1 MGECTGSGTIQGEFI
16 QTLRRLFNMSQG
28 VAVADKI
35 VFRSARIFDGES
47 ETLGEGLDV
56 VIADGVIREISARR
70 LEPEPGMEV
79 IDCHGRVLM
88 PGLIDAHVHVYAS
101 GLNLVRVAQS
111 PVSYLAHF
119 AAQFLHASLDRGFT
133 TVRDV
138 GGADVGLALAI
149 KDGLLDRVPRLFY
162 GGKVITQTGGHGDF
176 RPGDHAFDGGHCC
189 GCSFH
194 SDHFAIVA
202 DGADAV
208 RRAVREEL
216 RRGASHIKIMAS
228 GGVASPTDPLDRCQ
242 YSDDEIRAAVDEADR
257 AGSYVVAHC
266 HPAEAVRRAAAMGVR
281 SIEHATLI
289 DAKTADLVAERGS
302 FAVPTMATL
311 IALVEEGATL
321 GFPPANMLKLS
332 KVADSAFSSLEIMKR
347 AGVKMGFG
355 TDLLGSLHVRQ
366 STEFTLRARVL
377 PAIDIL
383 RSACVV
389 NAELMGQSGR
399 LGCIREG
406 ATADL
411 LVLDGNPLED
421 ISVLGSGGDR
431 IAAIM
436 KGGKFHKRMI

>member
-1 MGECTGSGTIQGEFI
+1 MNHGGSVT
-16 QTLRRLFNMSQG
+16 TK
-28 VAVADKI
+28 V

-47 ETLGEGLDV
+47 ETLREGLDV
-56 VIADGVIREISARR
+56 VVAEKTIREITDRPVEA
-70 LEPEPGMEV
+70 EDGVEV
-79 IDCHGRVLM
+79 IDCKGRVLM

-101 GLNLVRVAQS
+101 GLNIVRVVQS

-119 AAQFLHASLDRGFT
+119 AAQFLHSSLDRGFT

-138 GGADVGLALAI
+138 GGADIGLALAI
-149 KDGLLDRVPRLFY
+149 KDGLLDRVPRLVY
-162 GGKVITQTGGHGDF
+162 GGRVISQTGGHGDF
-176 RPGDHAFDGGHCC
+176 RPGDHAFDAGQCC

-194 SDHFAIVA
+194 SDHLAVVA

-242 YSDDEIRAAVDEADR
+242 YSDDEIRAAVDEAER

-266 HPAEAVRRAAAMGVR
+266 HPAEAVWRAAAMGVR

-289 DAKTADLVAERGS
+289 DAKTADFVAEQGS
-302 FAVPTMATL
+302 YAVPTMATL
-311 IALVEEGATL
+311 MALVEEGAKL
-321 GFPPANMLKLS
+321 GFPPANMEKLS

-366 STEFTLRARVL
+366 STEFTLRAQVL

-383 RSACVV
+383 RSACIV

-406 ATADL
+406 AVADL

-421 ISVLGSGGDR
+421 ISVLGSGGER

-436 KGGKFHKRMI
+436 KDGRFHKRMI